1 MADKKVETEEEL
13 RERLKE
19 ELKAELLAEL
29 KEEHKK
35 DSKKIST
42 YESPRNSVKFDDYN
56 DKGIKEANELHNKDK
71 KFGKD
76 DEGPKVYHLPQAQD
90 DSSSSMFSLVL
101 IIVVIGIII
110 ASYMLLPKIYQ
121 WTTNKGTPSTYVDPT
136 PNEPDEPVVEIE
148 KITLDSERVKKLTY
162 PIMRI
167 DQHSTKT
174 YYSKSVV
181 NIGDFS
187 NNDLLYNAFVHIY
200 SGNIGNYDGKYS
212 GEYCGTELTK
222 KTFNARYIDTRM
234 DNLFTSTVDF
244 EHQTFTVPSHSTK
257 TTYVG
262 TWKYDKKNN
271 RYIYYGD
278 CNPTESSNIIYYDLK
293 VAYDAKGLDNNAI
306 IEVYHYVAFAK
317 VNTNTNKY
325 TIYLDTGMKEKILD
339 GTLTTSEPEKELNQI
354 LKTYIEN
361 NNKTNT
367 YKYTFSREDCS
378 YENHCF
384 VKGEWLEED

>member
-29 KEEHKK
+29 KEEQKK
-35 DSKKIST
+35 ESKKSST

-56 DKGIKEANELHNKDK
+56 DKAIKEANELHNKDK
-71 KFGKD
+71 KFDKD
-76 DEGPKVYHLPQAQD
+76 NEGPKIYHLPQAQD
-90 DSSSSMFSLVL
+90 DSSSSMFGLVL

-121 WTTNKGTPSTYVDPT
+121 WTTSRGTPSTYVDPT
-136 PNEPDEPVVEIE
+136 PNESEDPVVEIE
-148 KITLDSERVKKLTY
+148 EITLNSERVKQLTY
-162 PIMRI
+162 PIMRT
-167 DQHSTKT
+167 DQYSTKT

-187 NNDLLYNAFVHIY
+187 NSDLLYNAFVHIY
-200 SGNIGNYDGKYS
+200 SGNIGNYDGQYS

-244 EHQTFTVPSHSTK
+244 EHQTFTVPSNSTK

-278 CNPTESSNIIYYDLK
+278 CNPTEASNIIYYDLK

-306 IEVYHYVAFAK
+306 IEVYYYVAFAK
-317 VNTNTNKY
+317 VNTKTNKY
-325 TIYLDTGMKEKILD
+325 TVYLDTDMEEKILD
-339 GTLTTSEPEKELNQI
+339 GTLTTSEHEKELNQI

-361 NNKTNT
+361 NNKTNK

-384 VKGEWLEED
+384 VKGEWLEEN